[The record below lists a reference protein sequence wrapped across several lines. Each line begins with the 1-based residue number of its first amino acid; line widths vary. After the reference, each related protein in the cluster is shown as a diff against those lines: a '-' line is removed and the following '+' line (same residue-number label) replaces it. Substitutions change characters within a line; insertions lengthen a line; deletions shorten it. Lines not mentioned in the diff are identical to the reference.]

1 MPVDEIKP
9 TRSGL
14 LIVRRRMALAERIH
28 RLLKMKLDGMMLE
41 LVRLTDQAARERK
54 ELEEKYAHARE
65 MAAVATMMEGATGVL
80 LAALSVEAVPTY
92 TTGHKNVFGVHLPD
106 LEPVM
111 VKKTLIQRG
120 YGILGTSGPRDLIG
134 HRRCRRRLRGP
145 HLRDHRER
153 RTRRRDYA
161 AARRYR
167 TDQAARERAGVQ
179 GHPGAHRPAPV
190 NRVPARRDGAAGCGA
205 APANQKDKGKETVVK
220 HFILSCGS

>member
-80 LAALSVEAVPTY
+80 LAALSVEPSRP
-92 TTGHKNVFGVHLPD
+92 TTGH
-106 LEPVM
+106 
-111 VKKTLIQRG
+111 R
-120 YGILGTSGPRDLIG
+120 TSSGCTSPTWN
-134 HRRCRRRLRGP
+134 RLW
-145 HLRDHRER
+145 
-153 RTRRRDYA
+153 
-161 AARRYR
+161 
-167 TDQAARERAGVQ
+167 
-179 GHPGAHRPAPV
+179 
-190 NRVPARRDGAAGCGA
+190 
-205 APANQKDKGKETVVK
+205 
-220 HFILSCGS
+220 

>member
-92 TTGHKNVFGVHLPD
+92 TTGHKNVFGVLLAALSVEAVPTYTTGHKNVFGVHLPD

-111 VKKTLIQRG
+111 VKK
-120 YGILGTSGPRDLIG
+120 
-134 HRRCRRRLRGP
+134 
-145 HLRDHRER
+145 
-153 RTRRRDYA
+153 
-161 AARRYR
+161 
-167 TDQAARERAGVQ
+167 
-179 GHPGAHRPAPV
+179 
-190 NRVPARRDGAAGCGA
+190 
-205 APANQKDKGKETVVK
+205 
-220 HFILSCGS
+220 

>member
-120 YGILGTSGPRDLIG
+120 YGILATSSVIDDAADAYEELISQVITSAELEG
-134 HRRCRRRLRGP
+134 GIVQL
-145 HLRDHRER
+145 LDDIE
-153 RTRRRDYA
+153 RTRRRVNALEFKVIPELIDL
-161 AARRYR
+161 RRLIEY
-167 TDQAARERAGVQ
+167 
-179 GHPGAHRPAPV
+179 
-190 NRVPARRDGAAGCGA
+190 RRDEMERQDAVRLRRIKKIKA
-205 APANQKDKGKETVVK
+205 KRRW
-220 HFILSCGS
+220 